1 MDASSILQVIAAEW
15 PKFRRNLPWREVR
28 EPWPALV
35 TEILLIQTDAAKV
48 SAAYSKIMKTI
59 PSPADA
65 VRLGEEA
72 LAELLRPLGLYR
84 QRARALLR
92 AATHIVNE
100 LGGVTPSDYEELKKI
115 PGVGEYAAA
124 AVAVAISGR
133 GAPVLD
139 LNIARVLSR
148 AIYGK
153 GPPKRYMYDR
163 SLRRLSE
170 RVNWSR
176 ELLFAVL
183 DFAAGIC
190 RAKDPR
196 CHQCPITGL
205 CLYWQTRW
213 PSPTGTS
220 EQRSRAP
227 AHQIGKAPKKM
238 QA

>member
-1 MDASSILQVIAAEW
+1 MDASPILQVIAAEW

-35 TEILLIQTDAAKV
+35 AEILLIQTDAAKV
-48 SAAYSKIMKTI
+48 SAAYSKIMEAI

-65 VRLGEEA
+65 VRLGEGA
-72 LAELLRPLGLYR
+72 LAKLLRPLGLYR

-100 LGGVTPSDYEELKKI
+100 LGGVPPSDYEELKKI

-124 AVAVAISGR
+124 AVAIAISGK

-139 LNIARVLSR
+139 VNIARVLSR
-148 AIYGK
+148 AVYGK
-153 GPPKRYMYDR
+153 DPPERYMYDR

-170 RVNWSR
+170 RVSWSR
-176 ELLFAVL
+176 ELFFAVL
-183 DFAAGIC
+183 DFAAEVC
-190 RAKDPR
+190 RAKDPKCR
-196 CHQCPITGL
+196 RCPIAGL
-205 CLYWQTRW
+205 CLYGQAHQ
-213 PSPTGTS
+213 PSPARASG
-220 EQRSRAP
+220 QRSGP
-227 AHQIGKAPKKM
+227 PEHQIGKAPKT